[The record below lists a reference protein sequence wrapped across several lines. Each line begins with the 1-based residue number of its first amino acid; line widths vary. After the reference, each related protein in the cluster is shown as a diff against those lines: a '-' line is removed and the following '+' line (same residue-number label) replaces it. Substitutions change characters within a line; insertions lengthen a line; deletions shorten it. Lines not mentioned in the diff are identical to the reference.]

1 MNDEKRTFS
10 QIFTPPEGYYGQ
22 VCVCSAMSADC
33 TCVENILTVFS
44 GGKTNNT
51 RAFDGKPSFFLMLDK
66 RHLFLNDLGIINGL
80 CQLSPLTNGIWDK
93 IKVQHAKVAVM
104 QFGRNPYETTSN
116 NGKEDLIWRYV
127 VCTGNW
133 LKLTFT
139 NNGLEFIVLHFE
151 DVTENDLKIVYAT
164 QRQLVDGYEVL
175 VHLKGIDLFC
185 HRSNLTGE
193 CAGACADFNNNVIG
207 GDSAVGDNTL
217 QKVCV

>member
-133 LKLTFT
+133 TDASAKYQI
-139 NNGLEFIVLHFE
+139 EMIWSE
-151 DVTENDLKIVYAT
+151 DVVSICKKQKK
-164 QRQLVDGYEVL
+164 QR
-175 VHLKGIDLFC
+175 ID
-185 HRSNLTGE
+185 RKS
-193 CAGACADFNNNVIG
+193 V
-207 GDSAVGDNTL
+207 V
-217 QKVCV
+217 